1 MFIGGIHKKEAV
13 FMVIELPVEQ
23 MHGKMHQVLML
34 DLRRFQPK
42 VMQRFV
48 FIVTIRS
55 VYKELHADRETG
67 C

>member
-34 DLRRFQPK
+34 DLRRFQPI
-42 VMQRFV
+42 VMLRFV
-48 FIVTIRS
+48 FIVTIM
-55 VYKELHADRETG
+55 VILIGLVTIHP
-67 C
+67 

>member
-34 DLRRFQPK
+34 DLRRFKPK

-48 FIVTIRS
+48 FIVTIM
-55 VYKELHADRETG
+55 VILIGLVAIHP
-67 C
+67 